1 MMRIIAVR
9 HGNAA
14 PMVGDDDFGR
24 PLSAKGIVQA
34 NARAA
39 SVAALGRTGLVLAS
53 PALRAIETAQAV
65 FPGFNPV
72 IVPELYLPTDPADKL
87 AGNAAFEALGYSS
100 LRAYV
105 EADTG
110 WLHRWSWNAVRGIR
124 RELAKH
130 VQSGLRNGTPFIGIV
145 GHAVYSN
152 MVGAMFF
159 PEHAERLFD
168 IQLGEAEALVL
179 RPDTELIHLAG

>member
-1 MMRIIAVR
+1 MLKIIAVR

-14 PMVGDDDFGR
+14 PMVGGDDFGR
-24 PLSAKGIVQA
+24 PLSTKGIAQA

-39 SVAALGRTGLVLAS
+39 SVATLGRTRLVLAS

-72 IVPELYLPTDPADKL
+72 IVSELYLPIDPIDNQ
-87 AGNAAFEALGYSS
+87 AGEEAFAKLGYAT
-100 LRAYV
+100 LRTYIAQ
-105 EADTG
+105 DTG
-110 WLHRWSWNAVRGIR
+110 WLGRWGWNAVRGIR
-124 RELAKH
+124 RELAKY
-130 VQSGLRNGTPFIGIV
+130 VQPNLCDGTPFVGIV

-152 MVGAMFF
+152 MVGAMLYT
-159 PEHAERLFD
+159 EHAEKLFD

-179 RPDTELIHLAG
+179 RPDAELVHLAG